1 MGVDHFQKKMRKR
14 VAWERV
20 GGGGGEETGTQENFR
35 LQRRLRNRPK
45 NGVLC
50 PRPDG

>member
-20 GGGGGEETGTQENFR
+20 CGRGGGRGDGNTGEFQIA
-35 LQRRLRNRPK
+35 K
-45 NGVLC
+45 KAAK
-50 PRPDG
+50 

>member
-20 GGGGGEETGTQENFR
+20 GGEGGGGRGDGNTGEFQIA
-35 LQRRLRNRPK
+35 K
-45 NGVLC
+45 KAAK
-50 PRPDG
+50 

>member
-20 GGGGGEETGTQENFR
+20 GGGEGGGGLGNGNTGEFQIA
-35 LQRRLRNRPK
+35 K
-45 NGVLC
+45 KAAK
-50 PRPDG
+50 

>member
-20 GGGGGEETGTQENFR
+20 GGGGRGDGNTGEFQIA
-35 LQRRLRNRPK
+35 K
-45 NGVLC
+45 KAAK
-50 PRPDG
+50 